1 MIEGLLFLESTCGT
15 DPRGV
20 VREFFRRS
28 AAATSGLPVPE
39 AGWAQLNI
47 TESNLGAVRGL
58 HAEGTDKLIGIASGE
73 GFGAWVDARPA
84 SSTFGEMVTSHL
96 VAGTQVYVPAGILNG
111 WQSLSRP
118 AQYLYCFS
126 REWTANMG
134 GVYVTPLDATL
145 AINWPIP
152 VDAENRAHVSTK
164 DAAAPSWTSVRESLL
179 R

>member
-1 MIEGLLFLESTCGT
+1 LFLESRHGI

-28 AAATSGLPVPE
+28 TAEASGLPVPE

-73 GFGAWVDARPA
+73 GFGAWVDARPT
-84 SSTFGEMVTSHL
+84 SSTFGEIVTSHL
-96 VAGTQVYVPAGILNG
+96 GVGTQVFVPAGVLNG
-111 WQSLSRP
+111 WQSLSSP

-126 REWTANMG
+126 REWTPDMG

-145 AINWPIP
+145 AINWPLP
-152 VDAENRAHVSTK
+152 VDAQNRAYVSAK
-164 DAAAPSWTSVRESLL
+164 DVTAPTWTSVREALL
-179 R
+179 Q